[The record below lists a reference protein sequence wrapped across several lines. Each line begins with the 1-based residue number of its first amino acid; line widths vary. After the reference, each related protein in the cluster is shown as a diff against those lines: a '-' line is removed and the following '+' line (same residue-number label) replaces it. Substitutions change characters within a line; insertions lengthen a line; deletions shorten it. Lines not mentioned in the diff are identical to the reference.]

1 MIQVGTYSIKL
12 IPQDTNF
19 NPYEEKIDIN
29 KSTLTVVDRSFSK
42 SGNFGSIVTLSKL
55 SDKKDIEILVES
67 SPQKANVFLDNNPV
81 GTTALLLK
89 NVGEGSH
96 DLRVTKVGF
105 KDKFVKVST
114 TPGYRI
120 TSKFSLGV
128 SDLAEETATESG
140 KTASSS
146 ASADLALKQVSI
158 LDTPT
163 GFLRVRDGNSIGSLE
178 IGRVNPGETY
188 EILNEKNGWYE
199 IQFDDEKKGW
209 ISSQYAKKE

>member
-1 MIQVGTYSIKL
+1 MRKVVLFVLPLLVSIAIFLGVLFYLDRQSSKGALQVSSDPKSKVYLNNNLIGETPFCACELPQMIQVGTYSIKL

-96 DLRVTKVGF
+96 
-105 KDKFVKVST
+105 
-114 TPGYRI
+114 
-120 TSKFSLGV
+120 
-128 SDLAEETATESG
+128 
-140 KTASSS
+140 
-146 ASADLALKQVSI
+146 
-158 LDTPT
+158 
-163 GFLRVRDGNSIGSLE
+163 
-178 IGRVNPGETY
+178 
-188 EILNEKNGWYE
+188 
-199 IQFDDEKKGW
+199 
-209 ISSQYAKKE
+209 